1 MKQFRRLPRDDGT
14 RRVNVSTNRSEQ
26 EPPMTDALDKCL
38 ANLRDAP
45 IDRSLAGLAPAV
57 TRRIRAAAEA
67 DAAPAWRL
75 RAAVIVLTAASGTVI
90 SATAN
95 AGPAGDLSPFSAWS
109 ELAPS
114 TLLDDGP

>member
-1 MKQFRRLPRDDGT
+1 MNLFWRSLRDDGA
-14 RRVNVSTNRSEQ
+14 RRVNVSTHPSEQ

-45 IDRSLAGLAPAV
+45 IDRSLAGLTPAV
-57 TRRIRAAAEA
+57 TRRILAAAEA

-75 RAAVIVLTAASGTVI
+75 RAAVIILTAASGTML

-95 AGPAGDLSPFSAWS
+95 AGPAGDVSPFSAWS